1 MSLEYTV
8 KYKASGTS
16 YTLNDVL
23 NLSFFKG
30 RRLIIDQYSPGTAT
44 ITCRNIAAWPAT
56 VKQGQE
62 LRIEDSSGDVCF
74 TGYINDIKIN
84 YGLKAA
90 LDEATIL
97 VEGPLRQFGRR
108 NPKNLSLAQADAG
121 TYVADINGQLSI
133 TTMSVTPGS
142 STSIMSAQTYTGNA
156 LDLLNT
162 VAQTEVA
169 RIYEYWDIGLG
180 SPATAWYGRNVI
192 KELPAMAYGSDYVFA
207 DTANVNAYYLE
218 FDEVEFAS
226 SSDNYYTR
234 VTVNPLG
241 LAAQATNRGAA
252 PYVELDVDSYDYT
265 TTQAKTLS
273 QYLLGVFG
281 STDAELTSISATYN
295 QQTKVSGFTSAK
307 TYNFRNLM
315 RTYSPANVVVILR
328 GTTYNAVFEGI
339 EVNADPTD
347 TRITVFVSG
356 QDLNSYLKWGAGK
369 TYNKWGTNKWGF

>member
-1 MSLEYTV
+1 
-8 KYKASGTS
+8 
-16 YTLNDVL
+16 
-23 NLSFFKG
+23 
-30 RRLIIDQYSPGTAT
+30 
-44 ITCRNIAAWPAT
+44 
-56 VKQGQE
+56 
-62 LRIEDSSGDVCF
+62 
-74 TGYINDIKIN
+74 
-84 YGLKAA
+84 
-90 LDEATIL
+90 
-97 VEGPLRQFGRR
+97 
-108 NPKNLSLAQADAG
+108 
-121 TYVADINGQLSI
+121 
-133 TTMSVTPGS
+133 
-142 STSIMSAQTYTGNA
+142 
-156 LDLLNT
+156 
-162 VAQTEVA
+162 
-169 RIYEYWDIGLG
+169 
-180 SPATAWYGRNVI
+180 
-192 KELPAMAYGSDYVFA
+192 MAYGSDYVFA

>member
-8 KYKASGTS
+8 KYKVGGTS

-30 RRLIIDQYSPGTAT
+30 RRLIIDPYSPGTAT

-56 VKQGQE
+56 VKQRQE
-62 LRIEDSSGDVCF
+62 LRIEDSSGNVCF
-74 TGYINDIKIN
+74 TGYISDVKIN

-108 NPKNLSLAQADAG
+108 NPRNLSLAQANAG
-121 TYVADINGQLSI
+121 TYVADINGQLGV

-180 SPATAWYGRNVI
+180 SPATAWYGRNVLTDI
-192 KELPAMAYGSDYVFA
+192 PASPYSSVYTFA
-207 DTANVNAYYLE
+207 DTANVNQNFLE
-218 FDEVEFAS
+218 FDELEFAS

-234 VTVNPLG
+234 VTVNPLA

-252 PYVELDVDSYDYT
+252 PYVELDVDSFDYT

-281 STDAELTSISATYN
+281 STDAELMSISATYN
-295 QQTKVSGFTSAK
+295 QQTKVPAYTLYKTTGFL
-307 TYNFRNLM
+307 YLM
-315 RTYSPANVVVILR
+315 RTYSPAAIRVIFR
-328 GTTYNAVFEGI
+328 GTTYETVFEGI
-339 EVNADPTD
+339 EVNATPTD
-347 TRITVFVSG
+347 TRITVYVSA
-356 QDLNSYLKWGAGK
+356 QDLNSYLKWGSGK
-369 TYNKWGTNKWGF
+369 PYNKWGTNKWGF